1 MSRGFQR
8 PAARPCAGGGAAT
21 PGCDPAVCGAQK
33 RRHTGKLR
41 ERNQGP
47 GPPDTRREEDDRVG
61 AAIVLSCH
69 SEDAHF
75 AKKLFLG
82 ETQQIGDAPVLKRSE
97 SKAAGHEDARHA
109 ASESDAEG
117 AVGVE
122 EEPARA
128 RLPLLS
134 VISEQ
139 REIMAHKKRA
149 LARSS
154 FTTCRESCAT
164 FRLFGRVFGHAFSR
178 VPSTRPGAC
187 AEPLR
192 RGRSWR
198 ARTRAWF
205 PGAGVCRRRPGRRC

>member
-122 EEPARA
+122 EEPASAGASSLTIRHFRA
-128 RLPLLS
+128 KRNHGP
-134 VISEQ
+134 Q
-139 REIMAHKKRA
+139 KKRA
-149 LARSS
+149 IARSS
-154 FTTCRESCAT
+154 FTPFRKASESC
-164 FRLFGRVFGHAFSR
+164 HAFSR
-178 VPSTRPGAC
+178 VLSARSGAC

-192 RGRSWR
+192 RGRS
-198 ARTRAWF
+198 
-205 PGAGVCRRRPGRRC
+205 